1 MTGFNWGENAEA
13 VFRKC
18 LEITPGP
25 FRKRTERDIV
35 AELVRQV
42 GEGGAVDE
50 AGIMAAIKATTP
62 KAYLGMGL
70 KKLAPV
76 LNDPGLAEIGK

>member
-1 MTGFNWGENAEA
+1 MAEFDWGDNAE
-13 VFRKC
+13 VVYRKC

-25 FRKRTERDIV
+25 FRKRTERDII
-35 AELVRQV
+35 AELLQQC
-42 GEGGAVDE
+42 GEGGQVDE

-70 KKLAPV
+70 KKLAPL
-76 LNDPGLAEIGK
+76 LNDPGLAE

>member
-1 MTGFNWGENAEA
+1 MAEFDWGDNAEA
-13 VFRKC
+13 VYRKC

-25 FRKRTERDIV
+25 FRKRTERDIK
-35 AELVRQV
+35 AELLSQF

-50 AGIMAAIKATTP
+50 AGTMAAIKATTP

-70 KKLAPV
+70 KKIAPL
-76 LNDPGLAEIGK
+76 LNDPGLAE